1 MRNSQPRL
9 AFRSRTSKKFVEV
22 AMSNVGRFGVV
33 TCVLL
38 YGAIGF
44 VGIILFASEP
54 GATTSTDG
62 YGIADQAFS
71 GRWMSV
77 KIGTR
82 SYSTRLWLFK
92 QTTHFAVVL
101 LFLILGSRE
110 GLTE

>member
-71 GRWMSV
+71 GR
-77 KIGTR
+77 
-82 SYSTRLWLFK
+82 
-92 QTTHFAVVL
+92 
-101 LFLILGSRE
+101 
-110 GLTE
+110 